1 MGIVKNS
8 NKTTKAKQRKEK
20 NSEQTS
26 VMVTKLFICTTPIT
40 ALFIQEICM
49 KTLLYV
55 DIPWIHYV
63 ECLLAIIVCGFVL
76 IKAMRKVFKKRNK
89 NIIKAIERFGIVFIF
104 TIVIVPSLIFLP
116 NRLIPIESEHIF
128 YGHVVENNYWKPPSK
143 STGRIT
149 CVKIKIDCE
158 NTWFWYDSKKKAIG
172 TRCLISERKGI
183 WGLRY
188 VTNVDF
194 IVE

>member
-26 VMVTKLFICTTPIT
+26 GMVTELFICTTPIT
-40 ALFIQEICM
+40 AFFIQEICM
-49 KTLLYV
+49 KTLLSVY
-55 DIPWIHYV
+55 IPWIHYV

-89 NIIKAIERFGIVFIF
+89 NIIKAIERFGTVFIF

-116 NRLIPIESEHIF
+116 NRLIHIESEHIL
-128 YGHVVENNYWKPPSK
+128 YGHVVENNSWKPPSK

-149 CVKIKIDCE
+149 CVKIKIDGE
-158 NTWFWYDSKKKAIG
+158 NTWFWYDCKKKAIG

>member
-26 VMVTKLFICTTPIT
+26 GMVTELFIFTTPIT
-40 ALFIQEICM
+40 AFFIQEICM
-49 KTLLYV
+49 KTLLSVY
-55 DIPWIHYV
+55 IPWIHYV
-63 ECLLAIIVCGFVL
+63 ACLSAIVVCGFVL

-116 NRLIPIESEHIF
+116 NRLIPIESEHVL
-128 YGHVVENNYWKPPSK
+128 YGHVVENNSWKPPSK
-143 STGRIT
+143 STGRIS
-149 CVKIKIDCE
+149 CVKIKIDGE
-158 NTWFWYDSKKKAIG
+158 NTWFWYDYKKKAIG
-172 TRCLISERKGI
+172 TRCIINERKGI